1 MNEQAIPQRVDAVV
15 IGSGALG
22 ASTAFHLASSGLS
35 VALLDKAELALKFE
49 ASRFA
54 AIRRHHKSVAP
65 ERGAEAPRQ
74 LDLFSEHPPF

>member
-35 VALLDKAELALKFE
+35 VALLDKQRPASVQSHNDVHRREGRAEDYDI
-49 ASRFA
+49 S
-54 AIRRHHKSVAP
+54 
-65 ERGAEAPRQ
+65 G
-74 LDLFSEHPPF
+74 

>member
-35 VALLDKAELALKFE
+35 VALLDKAELASQT
-49 ASRFA
+49 SR
-54 AIRRHHKSVAP
+54 AP
-65 ERGAEAPRQ
+65 Q
-74 LDLFSEHPPF
+74 V